1 MKNIRDNCER
11 CLSGLLSIKTVR
23 VMKLT
28 FFLSILTIFQLWA
41 TDTYSQFTKLTL
53 KLDDVKIANALK
65 EIENQSEFYF
75 LYSPKLI
82 DVERQVSID
91 VENKTIKDILNNLF
105 EGKVESAVYDRQI
118 ILTPKEQSGILSVF
132 QQLNKITGTVTDKD
146 GTPLTGVNVVVT
158 GTTVGTLTDI
168 AGKYSI
174 DIPQGARSLTF
185 SFIGMASQEISIGK
199 LTQINVTMAESEIGL
214 DEVIVIGYGTV
225 KKSDLT
231 GSMTKLSSNNL
242 NKGLAISANELMQG
256 RAAGINIT
264 QVGGEPGAVATVRV
278 RGISSIRSGNEPLYV
293 IDGIPLSAVSE
304 ARVGGGSD
312 NTAPPPV
319 KDPLS
324 FMNPNDIE
332 SIDILK
338 DASATAIY
346 GSRASNGVVL
356 ITTKKGQQ
364 GKGTLNYSFT
374 YGISNLPRKLGVLSA
389 DGYRAW
395 MNDSI
400 ANGTS
405 GMNLKSQYDE
415 GANTDWQDQVY
426 RTAHSVNH
434 DLSFSGGSASTAFR
448 ASLSYNNAE
457 GILKNTGSEKFTGK
471 LNITHKALNDRL
483 TIDGNVGFTNLNDE
497 RAQTVEY
504 GWSHTEPTGVIQQSL
519 MMNPTTPIYDAN
531 GKPLTFG
538 TRRRNPVAQLEYID
552 YMVKT
557 FRTMGNI
564 SAGFKILDGL
574 EYKFVAGFDNM
585 NSKAK
590 TNMDVLADWVRNV
603 GNAEIS
609 NYDVVN
615 LTINNL
621 LTYNKTFGSHS
632 LNIMAGHEYQ
642 KYTDS
647 YEGVYTN
654 NHQFNFWPYTSN
666 LGGGGLINTPWS
678 GLGTSYLQSFFGRV
692 NYVLARKYM
701 FTATVRR
708 DGSSKFANNKYG
720 TFPSVAL
727 AWKLDEENFIKNL
740 NLFSELKVRASWGQT
755 GNQEVPDGESVL
767 RLEASTSLN
776 GYYIYDNQFMPALV
790 IATSANPDLKWE
802 TNEQIDAGIDF
813 GVLKGRLTGT
823 LDYYNRKTK
832 DAILPVATSGLAPTA
847 YGYKNLPGT
856 ISNTGFEVSLN
867 GILIATKDLSW
878 SLNGNLSLLHN
889 EVNGMEINGEEI
901 KQPVGEGLNSTLT
914 AAGCLQIVENGYGLL
929 DYYGAT
935 FLGFD
940 SEGRS
945 TFSDKSGNP
954 ILWDIANMKVSHLGS
969 PLPTYTYGFGT
980 SVRYKD
986 LDFSLNFNGLGGNK
1000 VYNATANAMSM
1011 TTNLTLGDNILT
1023 DYINSGQ
1030 SINENRVYYSS
1041 RFIEDGSFLRLSNA
1055 TLGYT
1060 LKTASVTNNYISSI
1074 RVFVTGTN
1082 LMLLTKY
1089 KGFDPEVNS
1098 PAMSVRVPI
1107 QTYGID
1113 ACQYPRSRTF
1123 LFGVNVQF

>member
-1 MKNIRDNCER
+1 
-11 CLSGLLSIKTVR
+11 
-23 VMKLT
+23 MKLT
-28 FFLSILTIFQLWA
+28 FFLSMLTIFQLWA
-41 TDTYSQFTKLTL
+41 SDTYSQFTKLTL

-82 DVERQVSID
+82 DVERKVNID
-91 VENKTIKDILNNLF
+91 VENKTINDILNNLF
-105 EGKVESAVYDRQI
+105 EGKVKYAVYDRQI
-118 ILTPKEQSGILSVF
+118 ILTPTEQSGILSVF
-132 QQLNKITGTVTDKD
+132 QQQNKITGTVTDKD
-146 GTPLTGVNVVVT
+146 GTPLPGVNVVVT
-158 GTTVGTLTDI
+158 GTTQGTTTDI

-174 DIPQGARSLTF
+174 DIPQGTKSLTF
-185 SFIGMASQEISIGK
+185 SFIGMESKEISIGT
-199 LTQINVTMAESEIGL
+199 LTQINVTMVESEVGL

-231 GSMTKLSSNNL
+231 GSMANLSSDKL
-242 NKGLAISANELMQG
+242 NKGNVVSANELMQG
-256 RAAGINIT
+256 RAAGINII

-293 IDGIPLSAVSE
+293 IDGIPLSATSE

-324 FMNPNDIE
+324 FINPNDIE

-346 GSRASNGVVL
+346 GSRAANGVVL
-356 ITTKKGQQ
+356 VTTKKGKT
-364 GKGTLNYSFT
+364 GKGTLNYSFA

-405 GMNLKSQYDE
+405 GMNLKSKFDE

-426 RTAHSVNH
+426 RTAHSMNH
-434 DLSFSGGSASTAFR
+434 DLSFSGGSASTSYR
-448 ASLSYNNAE
+448 ASLGYNKAE
-457 GILKNTGSEKFTGK
+457 GILKNTSSEKYTGR

-483 TIDGNVGFTNLNDE
+483 TIESNVAISNIADE

-519 MMNPTTPIYDAN
+519 MMNPTTPIYGSN
-531 GKPLTFG
+531 GQPLTFG
-538 TRRRNPVAQLEYID
+538 TSRRNPVAQLEYID
-552 YMVKT
+552 YKVQT
-557 FRTMGNI
+557 FRAMGNI

-574 EYKFVAGFDNM
+574 EYKFVAGFDHQ

-603 GNAEIS
+603 GNAEIGNS
-609 NYDVVN
+609 EVVTQ
-615 LTINNL
+615 TINNL

-632 LNIMAGHEYQ
+632 VNLMAGHEYQ
-642 KYTDS
+642 KFTDS

-654 NHQFNFWPYTSN
+654 NHHFNFWPYTSN
-666 LGGGGLINTPWS
+666 IGGGSKLNPPWS
-678 GLGTSYLQSFFGRV
+678 GLSNSYLQSFFGRV
-692 NYVLARKYM
+692 NYVLAQKYLL
-701 FTATVRR
+701 TATVRR

-727 AWKLDEENFIKNL
+727 AWKLDEESFIKNL

-767 RLEASTSLN
+767 RLEASTSMN
-776 GYYIYDNQFMPALV
+776 GYYVYGGQFMPALV

-823 LDYYNRKTK
+823 IDYYKRTTK
-832 DAILPVATSGLAPTA
+832 DAILPVATAGLAPTA
-847 YGYKNLPGT
+847 WGYKNLPGT
-856 ISNTGFEVSLN
+856 ISNTGYEVSLN
-867 GILIATKDLSW
+867 GILIGTKDLSW
-878 SLNGNLSLLHN
+878 SVNGNLSLLHN
-889 EVNGMEINGEEI
+889 EVNGMVVNGEEI
-901 KQPVGEGLNSTLT
+901 TQPVGEGLNSTLT
-914 AAGCLQIVENGYGLL
+914 AAGMLQIVENGYGVL
-929 DYYGAT
+929 DFYGAT

-945 TFSDKSGNP
+945 TFADKSGNP
-954 ILWDIANMKVSHLGS
+954 ILWNVANMKVSHLGS
-969 PLPTYTYGFGT
+969 PLPKYTYGFGT
-980 SVRYKD
+980 SLRYKD

-1011 TTNLTLGDNILT
+1011 TQNLTLGDNILT

-1030 SINENRVYYSS
+1030 SIKERRVYYSS

-1055 TLGYT
+1055 TCGYT
-1060 LKTASVTNNYISSI
+1060 VKTASLTNNYINSI

-1098 PAMSVRVPI
+1098 PARSVRVPI